1 MLRIIRNP
9 YITKAIAVKLTLLL
23 LTQISLPT
31 VVVAQGGPDAVNA
44 IGSADGISQLVNP
57 ATGDFSYSIPLF
69 NVDGYPMNLNYTAGI
84 KPDQQASWVGLG
96 WSLTPGA
103 ISRHVK
109 GMPDDFDGTDQITRE
124 FNFKKRSLYG
134 LNLRGAVEYVGLKT
148 QSRSAIGGVS
158 LSGGI
163 RYDNYTGINTSIGG
177 GASIGIRTSLF
188 GGGFGAK
195 GKVGGGFN
203 FDTQGGLSL
212 SKFYQI
218 GLSANYGG
226 ASINGGFR
234 KSSTYSFLTD
244 QKNTN
249 SSFSLSVSDKNTRS
263 QIGPNGGLFRR
274 SSRIGSVYNNFP
286 LDILMP
292 TTTKG
297 VRVKAG
303 FGMELS
309 SVFPHAALTFYTE
322 ETKIKDPDKTFP
334 GFGFL
339 YLNKA
344 NGHENEILDY
354 ARFGDKSFS
363 NNIDYLPTATLTY
376 DEFNA
381 TASGL
386 NLSFRAHRYD
396 YGTFHTNKSESNT
409 DNTSTGT
416 EVALAPNLIKIG
428 QNISDKKIHTGVW
441 HWNEG
446 NGLKTAMSFKNRSD
460 FTNKNQHTYYF
471 KANGEIDPKS
481 LGSGYAEGEMEG
493 SEVLQ
498 PRYVSGADELYQ
510 RIGSALKSNNGNVN
524 SSLFKKQNKNRNT
537 LISCL
542 TAEERSR
549 LVRARLI
556 ANDKGATTDKYTIKN
571 TGSSFSKT
579 MTSKNIY
586 SYTKQNALP
595 ANGLKRSHI
604 SMMNVLTQDG
614 QRYEYGIP
622 VKELKKKEVS
632 FNVTDN
638 GFTASNG
645 LIEYNVGT
653 DDKKTNSRGRDHF
666 FSSITTPA
674 YNSSFLLTGV
684 YSPDYIDVEQDG
696 PTPDDYGNYTKFN
709 YTKHENTNWRLPVES
724 GKGFFSKG
732 RESGTLGDDKA
743 SYLYGEKEN
752 WYLHSIETKNYV
764 VEFHLIDRKDA
775 LSIAG
780 ESGGVDNSKKAK
792 ALDRIKI
799 FARAALEQNSNAAP
813 VKEIKFTY
821 DYTLCPGS
829 PDSEAIGKGKL
840 TLKGVEF
847 FDYNSAKGDYR
858 PYKFYY
864 GIDLA
869 TGSPDPLK
877 NPIFSYINKDS
888 WGNYQ
893 LKDVDYVNLNNEYFP
908 FVNQQTKTNGAFKAD
923 LHAQAWNLNRIE
935 TPMGSKLDIYYEADD
950 YAYIQDRKAM
960 QMIPIIGFNASSSN
974 VEVTDRV
981 IVDLSQY
988 VSSSTTLTIEDIKDR
1003 FFKKESG
1010 EFMEY
1015 LQYSMK
1021 TRIKIINSSKDS
1033 PEFIKSY
1040 AKIDVNGIQFVQGNK
1055 SRITIPLVR
1064 EQNSVYPAIR
1074 FQAMQVA
1081 KNEMQ
1086 PLVMPGYHSTTIVN
1100 DMINISVNNAVN
1112 DAINIGNSAIQTVL
1126 SLANSI
1132 LAQFQIARKGLYG
1145 YLASQNVGQ
1154 DIVPNQSYVRLHC
1167 PSMRKKGGGHRV
1179 KKIIVT
1185 DNWADMASTNSVT
1198 HQDQQYGV
1206 EFDYTTTW
1214 KQKKTKVDHV
1224 AQHDLKTNLS
1234 GALHS
1239 SGVASYEPIR
1249 GGEENPHRE
1258 TNNEMLKALP
1268 GAYQRVDNRYLEFP
1282 IGEEFMPS
1290 PMVVYSKVTTKAIQ
1304 KTGVTKNRN
1313 GISIKTFYTNKDY
1326 PFEFK
1331 CSEIDRRESN
1341 IKDDISMF
1349 DFHRR
1354 FSFTALQGFHFI
1366 QNDMHGKPK
1375 SATIKGENGKLVSE
1389 TSWEYALELID
1400 GPNAPLKLVEED
1412 GTIVSA
1418 RNYNHEVDVVS
1429 DCLESKAL
1437 DKEKDQEFNL
1447 DLFLVGLPFPIPV
1460 PTYFRYVTSDFKLFR
1475 SHAITK
1481 RTKQYGVLVKTTS
1494 TYLGATTSTRNWLL
1508 ANTGQ
1513 PVISNVTNPLDQTK
1527 PLLNYNV
1534 PAYWRYNRLGRASDN
1549 IDVLLEETGVNSQ
1562 NIVSATT
1569 GKVGPVNQHY
1579 LIHGDEVLLSVEDVT
1594 DSSNNKYYKLWVIQK
1609 KDADGV
1615 ISKYLI
1621 DKIGNTFSLRGDLT
1635 TNFKTS
1641 LKVIRSGNK
1650 NQLSATIG
1658 SFLAKGDVTEF
1669 DDNQFLKDQNV
1680 ANKDVL
1686 SMSALEL
1693 NDNWQAVG
1701 RPVTNT
1707 ENVGCKKVNGL
1718 LLSNYYVNPFL
1729 TGASGVWRP
1738 WKSYQYNGKK
1748 AYGVAASTGIRPIN
1762 LKQDAKLIAPDLFW
1776 EFNSA
1781 NNLEKNAGEDWVMN
1795 AVVKKYHPT
1804 GLPMESTDFHDLSAA
1819 AIPGYGNTRVVA
1831 IAQDAKMNEV
1841 FFDNMEEGK
1850 FLKSGWSG
1858 YSLANKNIHLWSGGD
1873 LETGNAHT
1881 GKYARKVVDGANASI
1896 ATVMLA
1902 PIAHEPKEYKANSGG
1917 YLIEKYELT
1926 NHFAP
1931 DQQATNQ
1938 DYLVSFW
1945 VKRAG
1950 TGLED
1955 WTYNA
1960 QNCFDL
1966 ELDCARQE
1974 NVVEKVSE
1982 TALID
1987 GWKLVKLKVTISGS
2001 TADSRAVK
2009 FVFKHPSVFDT
2020 DAMYL
2025 DDVKIQPFES
2035 EVVGS
2040 VYDPLLGR
2048 MVAEIGTENFATI
2061 YEYNEAGEL
2070 VRVKQ
2075 ETVKGVR
2082 TISETRSS
2090 TRKNN

>member
-124 FNFKKRSLYG
+124 FNFKKRELYG
-134 LNLRGAVEYVGLKT
+134 YS
-148 QSRSAIGGVS
+148 SRKSIELSGKGVS
-158 LSGGI
+158 LGFGSNIGF
-163 RYDNYTGINTSIGG
+163 RHDNYIGINVSYGIN
-177 GASIGIRTSLF
+177 ASLGVQTNITKKLGVS
-188 GGGFGAK
+188 

-203 FDTQGGLSL
+203 FDTQGGVSL
-212 SKFYQI
+212 SKFHQI
-218 GLSANYGG
+218 GVRAIHGGAYLDANY
-226 ASINGGFR
+226 R
-234 KSSTYSFLTD
+234 KSSTYNYLTE
-244 QKNTN
+244 QKN
-249 SSFSLSVSDKNTRS
+249 SSSGLTLSLSGLSVLPRGS
-263 QIGPNGGLFRR
+263 LFRR
-274 SSRIGSVYNNFP
+274 SSRIGSAYNDFP

-292 TTTKG
+292 TKTNG
-297 VRVKAG
+297 ARVKVG
-303 FGMELS
+303 LGMEIKS
-309 SVFPHAALTFYTE
+309 AFPHVALTLYSE
-322 ETKIKDPDKTFP
+322 NTKLKERTKSFP
-334 GFGFL
+334 GFG
-339 YLNKA
+339 YLHLEKT
-344 NGHENEILDY
+344 NGNENAILDY
-354 ARFGDKSFS
+354 SRSGDKSFS
-363 NNIDYLPTATLTY
+363 NNIDYLPTSILTY
-376 DEFNA
+376 DEFSA

-396 YGTFHTNKSESNT
+396 YGTFHTNQTESKT

-416 EVALAPNLIKIG
+416 EVALSKFLIKIG
-428 QNISDKKIHTGVW
+428 QNVTKKKTRIGVGAW
-441 HWNEG
+441 GEG
-446 NGLKTAMSFKNRSD
+446 NNLKSAMTFKSRSD
-460 FTNKNQHTYYF
+460 FTNKNQHTFYF
-471 KANGEIDPKS
+471 KVNGELDPKLS
-481 LGSGYAEGEMEG
+481 LAESAIEG
-493 SEVLQ
+493 FEVLK
-498 PRYVSGADELYQ
+498 PRYVSGKNELYQ
-510 RIGSALKSNNGNVN
+510 KIGSNLGNVN

-556 ANDKGATTDKYTIKN
+556 ANDKGATTDKYAIKN

-653 DDKKTNSRGRDHF
+653 DDKKTNSRGRNHF

-674 YNSSFLLTGV
+674 YHSSFLLTGV

-780 ESGGVDNSKKAK
+780 ESGGVNNSKKAK

-813 VKEIKFTY
+813 VKEIKFKY
-821 DYTLCPGS
+821 NYELCQYS
-829 PDSEAIGKGKL
+829 PDSEATGKGKL
-840 TLKGVEF
+840 TLKEVKF
-847 FDYNSAKGDYR
+847 FDYASSKGEYR
-858 PYKFYY
+858 PYKFHY
-864 GIDLA
+864 GIDFA
-869 TGSPDPLK
+869 TGVQDPLK
-877 NPIFSYINKDS
+877 NPNFSYINKDS

-950 YAYIQDRKAM
+950 YAYVQDRKAM

-988 VSSSTTLTIEDIKDR
+988 VSSNTALTIEDIKDR

-1086 PLVMPGYHSTTIVN
+1086 PLVMPGYNSPSILN
-1100 DMINISVNNAVN
+1100 DLINISINNAVN

-1132 LAQFQIARKGLYG
+1132 SAQFQIARKGLYG

-1167 PSMRKKGGGHRV
+1167 PSLRKKGGGHRV

-1185 DNWADMASTNSVT
+1185 DNWANMASTNSVT

-1239 SGVASYEPIR
+1239 SGVASYEPIK
-1249 GGEENPHRE
+1249 GGEENPYRE

-1268 GAYQRVDNRYLEFP
+1268 GAYHRLDSRYLELP
-1282 IGEEFMPS
+1282 IGEQFMPS
-1290 PMVVYSKVTTKAIQ
+1290 PLVIYSKVTTKAIQ

-1331 CSEIDRRESN
+1331 CSEIDRREPN
-1341 IKDDISMF
+1341 IKDDVSMF
-1349 DFHRR
+1349 ETHRK

-1375 SATIKGENGKLVSE
+1375 ASIVKGENGKLVSE
-1389 TSWEYALELID
+1389 TSWDYILNKKLSD
-1400 GPNAPLKLVEED
+1400 FQKLVEED
-1412 GTIVSA
+1412 GAVVPTK
-1418 RNYNHEVDVVS
+1418 RYNLEVDVLS
-1429 DCLESKAL
+1429 DCVESKVE
-1437 DKEKDQEFNL
+1437 DNEKDHEFNL
-1447 DLFLVGLPFPIPV
+1447 DIIILPPAIIIPIPS
-1460 PTYFRYVTSDFKLFR
+1460 YYNYASSDFKLFR

-1569 GKVGPVNQHY
+1569 GKVGSVNQHY

-1987 GWKLVKLKVTISGS
+1987 GWKLVKLKVTITGS